1 VDQVLVGQEEDGRS
15 WLGGREAEV
24 DQVGEDD
31 RQQEHEKHGVGDL
44 PTYRWPGQG
53 SRS

>member
-1 VDQVLVGQEEDGRS
+1 MVDRVGEEVDGRS
-15 WLGGREAEV
+15 SLGDREAEV

-31 RQQEHEKHGVGDL
+31 LEQWTEKHGVGD
-44 PTYRWPGQG
+44 PANYHWPGQG